1 MTHSASVLISCW
13 LLQTCESTAETSETI
28 MSEAQDLSK
37 LSISTLKQKLASR
50 NLDVTGKKSDL
61 VTRLEKNDR
70 GRNTTYWLDKHVMN

>member
-13 LLQTCESTAETSETI
+13 LLQTCESTAETI

-70 GRNTTYWLDKHVMN
+70 GRKTIYCID